1 MLPEGAI
8 SARHVWKRFRADRSK
23 RELRDSM
30 RRVKAQFG
38 GQRTRWTWALQDVT
52 LEVEPGDSVALLGP
66 NGSGKSTLLKILTRV
81 MYPYAGSMEVSGR
94 VGALIE
100 VRAGLHPELSGRE
113 NVYLYGTLLGLR
125 RREVVKRFDDI
136 IEFAELQQAVD
147 RQVKF
152 YSSGMQMR
160 LGFAVAAFLEP
171 DVLLVDEILAVGD
184 ASFQHRCTERMH
196 EVLAQGTTLVFVSHD
211 LAAVE
216 ATCRRGLW
224 LQNGVVQ
231 ADGPIGEVMGGYRE
245 WIDTAAASGG
255 TMDGIVRLRRTT
267 VAAPG
272 RDELPRSFGPLD
284 VELSIE
290 SPESTPATVY
300 VGITEGTAAPIVL
313 LQRQLHLAA
322 GTTDLRCSIANL
334 PLPRGR
340 FYVWVVAYDVTRTLL
355 PWQPAGSF
363 DIVGPDL
370 NRSPH
375 GIVQLAPVQV
385 QATWEEDR
393 GDAASA
399 GVPLRRLGS
408 RDG

>member
-23 RELRDSM
+23 RDLRDSM
-30 RRVKAQFG
+30 RRLKAQLG
-38 GQRTRWTWALQDVT
+38 GRRTPWTWALQDVT
-52 LEVEPGDSVALLGP
+52 LDVEPGDSVALLGP

-81 MYPYAGSMEVSGR
+81 MYPYAGSVDVSGR

-125 RREVVKRFDDI
+125 RREVAKRFDDI

-171 DVLLVDEILAVGD
+171 HVLLVDEILAVGD

-231 ADGPIGEVMGGYRE
+231 ADGPLAGVMGGYRE
-245 WIDTAAASGG
+245 WIDASAASGG

-267 VAAPG
+267 VAPPR
-272 RDELPRSFGPLD
+272 RDEVPRSHGPLD

-290 SPESTPATVY
+290 SPESTPATVC
-300 VGITEGTAAPIVL
+300 VGITEGTAAPIIL
-313 LQRQLHLAA
+313 LERQLHLAE
-322 GTTDLRCSIANL
+322 GRTDVRCSIASL

-340 FYVWVVAYDVTRTLL
+340 FYVWVVAYDVKRTLL

-363 DIVGPDL
+363 DVVGPDL
-370 NRSPH
+370 DRSPH
-375 GIVQLAPVQV
+375 GIVQLAPVHV
-385 QATWEEDR
+385 ETTWDEDR
-393 GDAASA
+393 GDAIPSA
-399 GVPLRRLGS
+399 PVRRLGS
-408 RDG
+408 SRG